1 MAKLLKIV
9 GRILGISFEWILIL
23 IIAFAY
29 AIRLSPVQT
38 YLAQQAT
45 AYLSKELNTKI
56 HIDNVSILFIDEVAL
71 DGVFILDQQKDT
83 LASIKTI
90 YVSIDD
96 WSLNKNFFKL
106 GKAELDEGIIH
117 INRDKKNGDYNY
129 FFISDYFSSG
139 KTSSGKKQPK
149 ITLNSLELSNV
160 DVKYDDYRKT
170 YNTYG
175 MDYDHLDLRNVSLNA
190 TNFSSENGVIK
201 ATIQSLTAKEKCG
214 FYLKAF
220 SSDVTISE
228 KGLQFDKVEIKTPLS
243 TIHAPKIHLLMNE
256 REDLQTFVDSVTFDA
271 VLAKS
276 IVSMKDISVF
286 ATALEGMDQLV
297 ELSGKVTKKVKDL
310 KIENLDLK
318 TGKNTVLR
326 GTFNLPDF
334 RDLKSAFFSEKI
346 TYAFISLSDLKK
358 IKMPLDA
365 SYDYLSFDK
374 YLERLGY
381 FQAYDVRLDGFYS
394 EFVVASDKVKTQL
407 GTVRLNNGMMFTE
420 NPINN
425 SYFFKESSASEY
437 DVKVEE
443 FQLGKFLE
451 DANFGLV
458 DGTFHLSGEAF
469 SLADIHFTSL
479 KGDINRFDYM
489 DYSYEGIQ
497 VKEGS
502 FIDNVFIAKIDV
514 KDDNV
519 NLVYDGFI
527 DFNGN
532 QHMDFKINL
541 TNAILYNLGFTKVD
555 STALKSEFHVNLFGK
570 EANAMKGQITMDGMV
585 YKEGDRSIKVPKLV
599 IDVKRGVNQDEFTVN
614 SGELGTLSLVGKIDF
629 NTLIDDFTAQFD
641 KVFPSIIETKKA
653 VKKKKTAP
661 SHFDYSISTNNLNG
675 FLSIFVPDLK
685 IEPNTK
691 LFGSY
696 DGRTEDF
703 KMTLISPKID
713 YQDMQFKTVN
723 LQQELTSNSMIAD
736 YTVGTFIYSDSIH
749 LDQVHFISNGKQ
761 NDLKSE
767 LTWNPKT
774 ANESEI
780 IWDTYIID
788 NKTLNFTLKPSYF
801 SINEQRWEIENQS
814 DLTVAFEEVHV
825 SKFKLERNKQYITL
839 DGCLSRNDADKLNF
853 QINDLNLVDISSF
866 IGSEVQMEGIVN
878 GWGYIS
884 NPYTNLTYI
893 GDAAIQGLYLNKQ
906 EVGDVFVQTEWNKA
920 SESVGM
926 MGDLMYRGN
935 QTFKFDGSYFTERE
949 KDNLDFNLVFDQ
961 TDIQFTN
968 AFMDP
973 DVVNNIKGLVDGRI
987 KVTGSPDKP
996 LLNGD
1001 VELIGGNAKIELLG
1015 VNFGFNGKISADEYG
1030 FYMDNIPVMDEE
1042 GNEGSLI
1049 GSVYHNNFE
1058 DWNFDLQFD
1067 LEGNNAA
1074 FSNSTTYK
1082 SYSSLDKF
1090 MVLNTQYKEGDYYY
1104 GKAYVTGTA
1113 NIFGYTDNLEITV
1126 DMQTKKGTTVNFP
1139 MYGSSELSDE
1149 ESFITFKSKGQADE
1163 PETPKIDFTGVDL
1176 DMNFRVTPEAKLKII
1191 FNDQTG
1197 DEISATG
1204 SGDIGMKLNTLGDLT
1219 MDGTFK
1225 VKNGVYNFAMGI
1237 IKQPFII
1244 EEGGTIAWTG
1254 DPYNANIDI
1263 RTYYEINTS
1272 LANISPDQLQGS
1284 SSAANQKIQC
1294 YLGLT
1299 ESLMKP
1305 TINFDLKAP
1314 KADETGKA
1322 LISRITSDKDE
1333 LNRQFFS
1340 LLLLKRFQP
1349 LKGAAT
1355 NGGSAAADLVSN
1367 QINSMLS
1374 QVSKEYKLNVDLD
1387 ADNLTGENSL
1397 AVGLSKGFLDD
1408 RLVFTGSFGVENNAV
1423 ANQQTQ
1429 SALIG
1434 DVSLEYKLNEA
1445 GTFRVNVFNE
1455 SNDYSIIQDKNLG
1468 LFTQGAGLHYQESFD
1483 NFDNFKLAQYF
1494 LDIFRKKA
1502 NKKYPIKRKKR
1513 QTPVPP
1519 IEDKTQYFILPN
1531 EKTLIEL
1538 IFS

>member
-9 GRILGISFEWILIL
+9 GRTLGISLEWILIL

-56 HIDNVSILFIDEVAL
+56 HIDKVSILFIDEVAL
-71 DGVFILDQQKDT
+71 DGVFILDQQEDT

-90 YVSIDD
+90 YLSLDD
-96 WSLNKNFFKL
+96 WSLEKNYFKL

-117 INRDKKNGDYNY
+117 INREKNNGDYNY
-129 FFISDYFSSG
+129 FFISDYFASG
-139 KTSSGKKQPK
+139 KTSTGKKQPK
-149 ITLNSLELSNV
+149 ITLNSLALTNIH
-160 DVKYDDYRKT
+160 VKYDDFRKT

-175 MDYDHLDLRNVSLNA
+175 IDYDHLDLRNVSLSA
-190 TNFSSENGVIK
+190 SNFSSENGVIK
-201 ATIQSLTAKEKCG
+201 ATINSLTAKEKCG

-220 SSDVTISE
+220 RSEITVSE

-256 REDLQTFVDSVTFDA
+256 REDLETFEDSVSFDA
-271 VLAKS
+271 ILAKS

-286 ATALEGMDQLV
+286 ATALEGMDQMV

-318 TGKNTVLR
+318 TGKNTVIK

-334 RDLKSAFFSEKI
+334 RDLKGAFFSEKVD
-346 TYAFISLSDLKK
+346 YAFISLSDLKK
-358 IKMPLDA
+358 IKMPIDA
-365 SYDYLSFDK
+365 SYDFLSFDK

-381 FQAYDVRLDGFYS
+381 FQLYDVRLDGFYS
-394 EFVVASDKVKTQL
+394 EFVIASDKVKTQL

-420 NPINN
+420 NPVNH
-425 SYFFKESSASEY
+425 SYLFKESSVSEY

-443 FQLGKFLE
+443 FQLGKFL
-451 DANFGLV
+451 DNSTFGLV

-479 KGDINRFDYM
+479 KGNINRFDYM
-489 DYSYEGIQ
+489 DYTYNGIHI
-497 VKEGS
+497 KEGS
-502 FIDNVFIAKIDV
+502 FIDNVFIAQIDI
-514 KDDNV
+514 KDDNI
-519 NLVYDGFI
+519 NLLYDGFI

-532 QHMDFKINL
+532 QHMDFTINL
-541 TNAILYNLGFTKVD
+541 SDAILYNLGFTKVD
-555 STALKSEFHVNLFGK
+555 STVLNSKFHVNLFGK
-570 EANAMKGQITMDGMV
+570 EANGMKGQITMDGLV
-585 YKEGDRSIKVPKLV
+585 YQEGNRFIDVPSLV
-599 IDVKRGVNQDEFTVN
+599 IDMKRGVKQDEFTVN
-614 SGELGTLSLVGKIDF
+614 SAELGTLSLVGKIDF

-641 KVFPSIIETKKA
+641 KVFPSIIETKKSI
-653 VKKKKTAP
+653 KKKKTAP
-661 SHFDYSISTNNLNG
+661 SYFDYSISTKNLNG
-675 FLSIFVPDLK
+675 FLSIFVPNLK
-685 IEPNTK
+685 IEPKTTLK
-691 LFGSY
+691 GKY

-703 KMTLISPKID
+703 TMSLISPKIN
-713 YQDMQFKTVN
+713 YLDMQFNDVN
-723 LQQELTSNSMIAD
+723 VQQALTSKSMIAD
-736 YTVGTFIYSDSIH
+736 YRVGKFMYNDSIH
-749 LDQVHFISNGKQ
+749 LDQVHFVSNGKQ
-761 NDLKSE
+761 NALNSE
-767 LTWNPKT
+767 LTWNPGT
-774 ANESEI
+774 LNESDI

-788 NKTLNFTLKPSYF
+788 NKTLSFTLKPSYF
-801 SINEQRWEIENQS
+801 SINDQRWEIENQS
-814 DLTVAFEEVHV
+814 DLTVAFEEIHV

-853 QINDLNLVDISSF
+853 QINDLNLVDISHF
-866 IGSEVQMEGIVN
+866 IGSAVQMEGIVN
-878 GWGYIS
+878 GWGYLS
-884 NPYTNLTYI
+884 NPYTNLNYI

-906 EVGDVFVQTEWNKA
+906 EVGDVFVQTEWNRA
-920 SESVGM
+920 SESIGM

-949 KDNLDFNLVFDQ
+949 KENLDFNLVFDQ

-968 AFMDP
+968 AFLEP
-973 DVVNNIKGLVDGRI
+973 NVINNIKGLIDGRI

-996 LLNGD
+996 LLKGD
-1001 VELIGGNAKIELLG
+1001 VELMGGNAKIELLG
-1015 VNFGFNGKISADEYG
+1015 VNIGFNGKISADEYG
-1030 FYMDNIPVMDEE
+1030 FYMDNMPVIDEE
-1042 GNEGSLI
+1042 GNEGALI

-1067 LEGNNAA
+1067 LEGQNTAY
-1074 FSNSTTYK
+1074 STSTTYK
-1082 SYSSLDKF
+1082 PYSSLDKF

-1126 DMQTKKGTTVNFP
+1126 DMQSKKGTTVNFP

-1149 ESFITFKSKGQADE
+1149 ESFISFKSKGQTDV

-1176 DMNFRVTPEAKLKII
+1176 NMNFRVTPEAKLKII

-1272 LANISPDQLQGS
+1272 LATISPDQLQGS

-1299 ESLMKP
+1299 ESLLKP
-1305 TINFDLKAP
+1305 TIGFDIKAP

-1322 LISRITSDKDE
+1322 LIARITSDKDE

-1340 LLLLKRFQP
+1340 LMLLKRFQP
-1349 LKGAAT
+1349 LKGAAAD
-1355 NGGSAAADLVSN
+1355 GGSAAADLVSN
-1367 QINSMLS
+1367 QINSILA
-1374 QVSKEYKLNVDLD
+1374 QVSKEYKLNVDLE
-1387 ADNLTGENSL
+1387 ADNITGENSL
-1397 AVGLSKGFLDD
+1397 AIGLSKGFLDD

-1494 LDIFRKKA
+1494 FDIFRKKA

-1513 QTPVPP
+1513 QTPVPS
-1519 IEDKTQYFILPN
+1519 IEDKTQYFLLPK
-1531 EKTLIEL
+1531 EKTIFER

>member
-38 YLAQQAT
+38 YLAQEAT

-56 HIDNVSILFIDEVAL
+56 HIDKVSILFIDEVAL

-90 YVSIDD
+90 YVSLDD
-96 WSLNKNFFKL
+96 WSLKKNFFKL

-129 FFISDYFSSG
+129 FFLSDYFSSG
-139 KTSSGKKQPK
+139 KTSSGKKKPK
-149 ITLNSLELSNV
+149 ITLNSLVLSHVN
-160 DVKYDDYRKT
+160 VKYDDYRKS

-201 ATIQSLTAKEKCG
+201 ATIKSLTAKEKCG

-220 SSDVTISE
+220 SSDVTISG

-243 TIHAPKIHLLMNE
+243 TIHAPKIHLLMDE

-286 ATALEGMDQLV
+286 ATALEGMDQMV
-297 ELSGKVTKKVKDL
+297 ELSGIVTKKVKDL

-334 RDLKSAFFSEKI
+334 RDLKSAFFSEKVD
-346 TYAFISLSDLKK
+346 YAFVSLSDLKK
-358 IKMPLDA
+358 IKMPVDA

-407 GTVRLNNGMMFTE
+407 GTVRLNNGIMFTE

-425 SYFFKESSASEY
+425 SYFFKESFASEY

-443 FQLGKFLE
+443 FQLGKFL
-451 DANFGLV
+451 DDSNFGLV

-479 KGDINRFDYM
+479 KGNINRFDYM
-489 DYSYEGIQ
+489 DYSYQGIH

-502 FIDNVFIAKIDV
+502 FIDNVFVAKIDV

-532 QHMDFKINL
+532 QHMDFTINL
-541 TNAILYNLGFTKVD
+541 TDAILYNLGFTKVD
-555 STALKSEFHVNLFGK
+555 STVLNSKFHVNLFGK
-570 EANAMKGQITMDGMV
+570 EANAMKGQIIMDGMV
-585 YKEGDRSIKVPKLV
+585 YQEGDRYIDVPSLV
-599 IDVKRGVNQDEFTVN
+599 IDVKRGLSQDEFTVN
-614 SGELGTLSLVGKIDF
+614 SGELGTLSLIGKIDF

-685 IEPNTK
+685 IEPETK
-691 LFGSY
+691 LFGTY

-713 YQDMQFKTVN
+713 YQDMQFEEVN

-736 YTVGTFIYSDSIH
+736 YTVGKFIYSDSIH
-749 LDQVHFISNGKQ
+749 LDQVHFVSSGKK
-761 NDLKSE
+761 NELNSE

-774 ANESEI
+774 TNESDI

-949 KDNLDFNLVFDQ
+949 KDNLDFNLVFDK

-1082 SYSSLDKF
+1082 PYSSLDKF

-1149 ESFITFKSKGQADE
+1149 ESFITFKSKGQAEE

-1176 DMNFRVTPEAKLKII
+1176 DMNFHVTPEAKLKII

-1225 VKNGVYNFAMGI
+1225 VKNGMYNFAMGI

-1305 TINFDLKAP
+1305 TIGFDLKAP

-1367 QINSMLS
+1367 QINSMLA

-1434 DVSLEYKLNEA
+1434 DVSLEYKLNET

-1519 IEDKTQYFILPN
+1519 IEDKSQYFVLPN